1 MRWRHG
7 VLIAVLMTPGAAVG
21 DADGPARLLTYRNG
35 RLSARLDRVPLEQV
49 LTALSQATGAAIHG
63 RPLAPWEVSAHFD
76 AEPLQEALDRLL
88 DQSFILRYGA
98 DGRLLSVNLLAA
110 PLPRV
115 AKRGRAPA
123 SPAALSV
130 MVAEHDPITVSGR
143 LAKALHAG
151 RVRLPVLLEAAVHDE
166 DASVRAAALAE
177 ALATVEADGTLR
189 VLLLSTL
196 RGMSDDTLTTLVR
209 AWTGNRADE
218 LVTQVA
224 QRSRDGYL
232 RERAASVLARLR
244 LAATAA
250 RGTGGPL
257 SRARG

>member
-21 DADGPARLLTYRNG
+21 DADGPARLLMYRNG

-76 AEPLQEALDRLL
+76 AEPLR
-88 DQSFILRYGA
+88 
-98 DGRLLSVNLLAA
+98 
-110 PLPRV
+110 
-115 AKRGRAPA
+115 
-123 SPAALSV
+123 
-130 MVAEHDPITVSGR
+130 
-143 LAKALHAG
+143 
-151 RVRLPVLLEAAVHDE
+151 
-166 DASVRAAALAE
+166 AALAE
-177 ALATVEADGTLR
+177 AVAAVEADGTLR
-189 VLLLSTL
+189 VPLLSTL

-232 RERAASVLARLR
+232 RDRAASVLARLR